1 MNNSVS
7 ENSFIIESDE
17 EDEEKDLNKG
27 GVDGNDSDS
36 SNYSNENPPQ
46 RKPSSYNISW
56 PQSYRQSID
65 LYSSVP
71 SPNIGYLGTPSL
83 SRLSSSF
90 LSTSLTRRHTPE
102 ALPSVAKPLIQ
113 DTEDEQHQRRSSH
126 TLLPPLPS
134 RRSSLIKKDSKVI
147 HHEVPSGHCS
157 FGQAVLN
164 GINVLCG
171 VGILSTPYAAK
182 VGGWLGLSI
191 LVIFAIISF
200 YTGLLLRSCLDS
212 EPELETY
219 PDIGQAAFGT
229 TGRIAISIV
238 LYVELY
244 VSTDAFT
251 QQSAASIPFVVSPI
265 ACCIEYIIL
274 EGDNL
279 SSLFPSA
286 HLNLGGIEL
295 NSHTL
300 FAVITTLAVLP
311 TVWLRDLSIL
321 SYISAGGVVASILVV
336 LCLLWV
342 GIEDVGF
349 HSKGTTLN
357 LATLPVA
364 VGLYGY
370 CYSGHAVFPNIYT
383 SMANPNQ
390 FPGVLL
396 ACFGICTLLYAGAA
410 VLGYTMFGEAILSQF
425 TLNMPK
431 ELVATKIAVWTT
443 VVNPFTKY
451 PLYKDVFYLISF
463 TYALT
468 ISPVAMSLEE
478 LIPSNH
484 AKSYLYSIFIRT
496 GLVLSTLVIGL
507 SVPFFGLVMSLIGSL
522 LTMLVTLILPCAC
535 FLRILRGKV
544 TRTQAALCI
553 TIITVGV
560 VCSAFG
566 SYSALAEIVKSLRG

>member
-244 VSTDAFT
+244 
-251 QQSAASIPFVVSPI
+251 

-390 FPGVLL
+390 FPVVLL

-443 VVNPFTKY
+443 VVNPFTK
-451 PLYKDVFYLISF
+451 
-463 TYALT
+463 YALT

-544 TRTQAALCI
+544 TRTQ
-553 TIITVGV
+553 V
-560 VCSAFG
+560 
-566 SYSALAEIVKSLRG
+566 